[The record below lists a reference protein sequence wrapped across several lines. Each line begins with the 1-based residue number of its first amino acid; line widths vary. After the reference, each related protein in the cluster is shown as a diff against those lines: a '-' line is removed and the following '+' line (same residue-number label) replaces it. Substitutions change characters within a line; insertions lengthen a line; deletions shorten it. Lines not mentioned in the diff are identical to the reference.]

1 MKKKYIAPSF
11 TVVTFRMECGYAASL
26 PLEQLNQQVDLMLMM
41 ESNEEQSYHNNI
53 YDFET
58 HQTWR
63 RDYDESFWL

>member
-1 MKKKYIAPSF
+1 
-11 TVVTFRMECGYAASL
+11 
-26 PLEQLNQQVDLMLMM
+26 MLMM

-63 RDYDESFWL
+63 RDYDESFW